1 MIILCEDLNWQLS
14 SSRALAFYLTP
25 LQVVTVETFY
35 SWWTKKVSHD
45 IYSHSPRKRQ
55 FFCPPRVHPRLAIF
69 RVAARFS
76 RPRRHREHTMART
89 FTLIYLFEES
99 LPIRAIFS
107 VYRTR
112 PAKSRGRVNDS
123 CWQVLPTLQ
132 NIFLEAIQL
141 SEP

>member
-14 SSRALAFYLTP
+14 SSRVLALYLTP
-25 LQVVTVETFY
+25 LQVVTVETLYIRDWRY
-35 SWWTKKVSHD
+35 SGS
-45 IYSHSPRKRQ
+45 
-55 FFCPPRVHPRLAIF
+55 A
-69 RVAARFS
+69 
-76 RPRRHREHTMART
+76 HREHTMART

-112 PAKSRGRVNDS
+112 PAKLRGRVNDP